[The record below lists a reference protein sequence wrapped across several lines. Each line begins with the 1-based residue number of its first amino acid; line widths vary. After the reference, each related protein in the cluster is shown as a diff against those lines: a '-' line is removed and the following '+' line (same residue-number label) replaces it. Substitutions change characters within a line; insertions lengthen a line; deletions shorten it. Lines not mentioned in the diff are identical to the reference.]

1 MAAIRQNG
9 GERRLTNSNALA
21 LIIYLWH
28 SSGIL
33 IWGLTMKQN
42 KRLMVGAS
50 FQCPADLKAWI
61 EQQAETNER
70 SLSRQIVH
78 ILAEKRTQETA
89 KVREEA

>member
-1 MAAIRQNG
+1 
-9 GERRLTNSNALA
+9 
-21 LIIYLWH
+21 
-28 SSGIL
+28 
-33 IWGLTMKQN
+33 MKQN